1 MRGLSAQ
8 SEGEGRGQAVSGR
21 PRLLSVRTDR
31 AGWLCACRV
40 LGGGPAGLGLPAEE
54 RGLSGRLCALDGGHV
69 PRPPLRTPLLVGWH
83 HLVPPHDGCL
93 PPRRLC
99 FNQVSGTPAWTMNQS
114 FRQSQTSGVAQN
126 TLLPSWPGAT

>member
-54 RGLSGRLCALDGGHV
+54 RRLSGRLCALDGGHV
-69 PRPPLRTPLLVGWH
+69 PRWVLA
-83 HLVPPHDGCL
+83 VPCAAVPSSSVFSPRSVIGC
-93 PPRRLC
+93 PANTERL
-99 FNQVSGTPAWTMNQS
+99 SD
-114 FRQSQTSGVAQN
+114 RQGR
-126 TLLPSWPGAT
+126 LILE